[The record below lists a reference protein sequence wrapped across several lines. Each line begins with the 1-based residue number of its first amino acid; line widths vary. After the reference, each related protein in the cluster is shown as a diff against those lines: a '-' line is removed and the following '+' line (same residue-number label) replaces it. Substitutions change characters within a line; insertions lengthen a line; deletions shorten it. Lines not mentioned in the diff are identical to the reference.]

1 MRSPVVLCDRSRPH
15 SPPQFLHHANLM
27 TDLRSDDSPPEPI
40 PLWQRLFDN
49 VWLLL
54 ALGLAIMFAIFTS
67 WGLWEIVTLPPAELP

>member
-1 MRSPVVLCDRSRPH
+1 MS
-15 SPPQFLHHANLM
+15 
-27 TDLRSDDSPPEPI
+27 DLRHDDSPPEPI

-67 WGLWEIVTLPPAELP
+67 WGLWEIVTLPRAELP